1 MPLYDYRCLACGEVF
16 EHLQG
21 VSEPDPEASPCCDA
35 PVERLRSAPADHR
48 GKHARPAGKTCCGR
62 EERCDT
68 PPCGEGRSCCH
79 G

>member
-1 MPLYDYRCLACGEVF
+1 MPLHDYRCLACGEAF

-21 VSEPDPEASPCCDA
+21 LREPDPETSPCCGA
-35 PVERLRSAPADHR
+35 AVERILAVPADHR
-48 GKHARPAGKTCCGR
+48 RRHPRLTGRTCCGH

-68 PPCGEGRSCCH
+68 PPCGDGQPCCH